1 MIHKNNLIAPKTI
14 DSTRK
19 IHSESIIK
27 PIVDDDNKDKQLVIA
42 DRNKLIAKPIT
53 PIRLRT
59 NTITNCRKSVGKVT
73 RMAAAGRLDIDRAG
87 KLCYLLQCLVSAFKA
102 EAELS
107 VVDEIK
113 RLKLDIARITETA
126 KNSDFDDES

>member
-1 MIHKNNLIAPKTI
+1 MISKTNKIAPKTI

-73 RMAAAGRLDIDRAG
+73 RQPQGAWISIEPVNYATYYNA
-87 KLCYLLQCLVSAFKA
+87 
-102 EAELS
+102 
-107 VVDEIK
+107 
-113 RLKLDIARITETA
+113 
-126 KNSDFDDES
+126 